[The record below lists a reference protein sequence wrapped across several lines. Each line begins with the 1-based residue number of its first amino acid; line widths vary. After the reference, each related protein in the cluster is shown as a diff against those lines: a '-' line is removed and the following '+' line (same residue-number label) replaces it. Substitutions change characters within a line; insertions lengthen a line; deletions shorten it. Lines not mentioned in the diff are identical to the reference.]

1 MKSFQFKKGENGF
14 KTKQEN
20 NSKLKITPNSHY
32 IFIIKQTKSVLLKRI
47 TFAISPLIN

>member
-20 NSKLKITPNSHY
+20 NSKLKITPSSHY
-32 IFIIKQTKSVLLKRI
+32 IHYKTNKIRSFKENN
-47 TFAISPLIN
+47 FGISPLIN